1 MEEIW
6 KDINGYEGIYI
17 ISNYCNIKRNN
28 SKRILC
34 GSKTDKGYYRA
45 KLYKNNC
52 HKNEYLHRL
61 VAKAFIKNELNKPD
75 VNHIDN
81 NPSNNHISNLEW
93 CTHKE
98 NMAHSARQGRANG
111 GDCKTVLNILTG
123 IYYRSITEAANS
135 INMKA
140 NTLVYKLLG
149 KRKNDTNFIYV

>member
-6 KDINGYEGIYI
+6 KDINDYEGIYI
-17 ISNYCNIKRNN
+17 ISNYGNIKRNN
-28 SKRILC
+28 RKISC
-34 GSKTDKGYYRA
+34 GYKTEKGYYRA
-45 KLYKNNC
+45 KLYYNKC
-52 HKNEYLHRL
+52 HKSEYMHRL
-61 VAKAFIKNELNKPD
+61 VAKAFINNEFNKPD

-81 NPSNNHISNLEW
+81 NPLNNHVLNLEW

-98 NMAHSARQGRANG
+98 NMAHAAKQGRMNAG
-111 GDCKTVLNILTG
+111 TIVLNVLTG
-123 IYYRSITEAANS
+123 IYYKSITEAANS